1 MSEYLDE
8 FVEELREARAS
19 QIETYGDD
27 VAVGKGGEYMLLV
40 LQQEL
45 GEVARAAVSGT
56 QQHSRAAVV
65 GDLMSVQERLV
76 SLGAAVA
83 ATWEMLQRDADAFRD
98 PDMDVSVVPRSPSA
112 QSDVDPQ

>member
-1 MSEYLDE
+1 MSEHFEE
-8 FVEELREARAS
+8 FVEGLREARTI
-19 QIETYGDD
+19 QIEKYGDD

-45 GEVARAAVSGT
+45 GEVARAAISGT

-65 GDLMSVQERLV
+65 GDLTSVQERLV

-98 PDMDVSVVPRSPSA
+98 PDMDVYVVPRSPSG
-112 QSDVDPQ
+112 QSDINNR